1 MEDGKKHSACPP
13 PSTHQNSGFMVA
25 VDKTWSLGTSPLE
38 RQSFQTATINPIG
51 FLEGERIAPLLFI
64 FVFANAIA

>member
-1 MEDGKKHSACPP
+1 
-13 PSTHQNSGFMVA
+13 MVA
-25 VDKTWSLGTSPLE
+25 VDKTWSLATSPLE